1 MKNKIKQ
8 RKTKS
13 TVCELDTRVLTLLI
27 LTEYLRIL
35 SQKLRLTS
43 FEQTNQGQSQ
53 LLTKLQLCWIFKPL
67 SSIPRIVDVVEIIVK
82 NNHIFNNITI
92 ILRPR
97 VIKVSLKSDI
107 AIIWLNI
114 WDVQSR
120 SKAKGLI
127 NRCFNVGSYIATI

>member
-1 MKNKIKQ
+1 M
-8 RKTKS
+8 
-13 TVCELDTRVLTLLI
+13 
-27 LTEYLRIL
+27 LR
-35 SQKLRLTS
+35 T
-43 FEQTNQGQSQ
+43 
-53 LLTKLQLCWIFKPL
+53 
-67 SSIPRIVDVVEIIVK
+67 VDVVEIIIK

-107 AIIWLNI
+107 AIIWLDI

-127 NRCFNVGSYIATI
+127 NRYFNVGSYIATI